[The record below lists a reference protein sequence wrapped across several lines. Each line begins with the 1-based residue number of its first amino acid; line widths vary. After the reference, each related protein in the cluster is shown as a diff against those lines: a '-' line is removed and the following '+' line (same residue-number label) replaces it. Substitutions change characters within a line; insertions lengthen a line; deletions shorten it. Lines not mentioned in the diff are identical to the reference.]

1 MSTYTRRKQTH
12 RYRKQTH
19 GHQREEGREGQIKEV
34 GLWDNRVSKNLLW
47 VFPLDFIEKHKQTFS
62 QPNINYCV

>member
-34 GLWDNRVSKNLLW
+34 GL
-47 VFPLDFIEKHKQTFS
+47 
-62 QPNINYCV
+62 

>member
-19 GHQREEGREGQIKEV
+19 GHQREEGREGQIK
-34 GLWDNRVSKNLLW
+34 G
-47 VFPLDFIEKHKQTFS
+47 IELADT
-62 QPNINYCV
+62 NYYV